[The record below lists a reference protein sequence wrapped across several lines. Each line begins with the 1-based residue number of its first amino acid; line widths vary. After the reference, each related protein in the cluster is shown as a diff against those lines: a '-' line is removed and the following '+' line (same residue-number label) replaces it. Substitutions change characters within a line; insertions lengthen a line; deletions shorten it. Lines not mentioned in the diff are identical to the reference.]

1 LAGVEY
7 GTIEPPRP
15 QPDALTAP
23 FWDGCREHRL
33 LIQRC
38 RTSGHYLHWPRPVC
52 RFCLSTDLGPEE
64 VSGRASLYSYTV
76 VLQPF
81 HPYYA
86 DKVPYLLATVELV
99 EQAKLMFF
107 TRLADCTEDELK
119 IGGPLEVVYE
129 DAAPDLTFPL
139 FRPVA

>member
-1 LAGVEY
+1 MPVAV
-7 GTIEPPRP
+7 EPPRP
-15 QPDALTAP
+15 HPDALTAP

-38 RTSGHYLHWPRPVC
+38 QTCGHYIHWPRPVC
-52 RFCLSTDLGPEE
+52 RFCLSTDLEPEE
-64 VSGRASLYSYTV
+64 VSGRATLYTYTL

-99 EQAKLMFF
+99 EQPGLMFF
-107 TRLADCTEDELK
+107 TRLVDCAEDDLK
-119 IGGPLEVVYE
+119 IGMPMTVVYE
-129 DAAPDLTFPL
+129 DAAPDLTFAL
-139 FRPVA
+139 FRPAG